1 MLEVRVAENE
11 ADRGAAFAVR
21 REVFVEEQGVDEAL
35 EYDDH
40 DSEATHL
47 VAVDGDEAIGA
58 ARLRRLTDVAD
69 LEEPEAIDTDG
80 AGDVGKVERVAVR
93 RSRRGE
99 GVGQALMDAAETCAE
114 SRGLGLLV
122 LHAQTRVVG
131 FYREHGY
138 EQVGDEFEEAGIPHV
153 EMRKRLQ

>member
-1 MLEVRVAENE
+1 MLEVRVAESE
-11 ADRGAAFAVR
+11 ADREAAFAVR

-47 VAVDGDEAIGA
+47 VAVDDDEAIGA
-58 ARLRRLTDVAD
+58 ARLRRL
-69 LEEPEAIDTDG
+69 TDG

-99 GVGQALMDAAETCAE
+99 GVGQALMDAVETRAE
-114 SRGLGLLV
+114 SRGLETLV
-122 LHAQTRVVG
+122 LHSQTRVVG
-131 FYREHGY
+131 FYRERGY

-153 EMRKRLQ
+153 EMRKRPQ